1 VPGNGGLC
9 LHTILL
15 HPSDENR
22 MLIAISSGGVYGTD
36 DGGHT
41 WRAMN
46 RGIRSVTQPDRY
58 PEFGQCVHKVAMHPA
73 RPERYFL
80 QNHWGLYRSDDGAQ
94 SWKDIANGVP
104 SDFGFAMVVHPH
116 NPDCVY
122 VQPVDSD
129 EFRCAIDGRLRIY
142 RTRNAG
148 ASWEPLMRGLP
159 QKRAYETVL
168 RDAMAADTLDPHGLY
183 FGTRSGHLYGSAD
196 EGKNWN
202 RIMEGLPAVLC
213 VKAAVIGEPR
223 SSRRPKPVEQRAR
236 QRSSKTRRS

>member
-1 VPGNGGLC
+1 
-9 LHTILL
+9 
-15 HPSDENR
+15 
-22 MLIAISSGGVYGTD
+22 
-36 DGGHT
+36 
-41 WRAMN
+41 
-46 RGIRSVTQPDRY
+46 
-58 PEFGQCVHKVAMHPA
+58 MHPA

-196 EGKNWN
+196 EGKNWS

-213 VKAAVIGEPR
+213 VRAAVIGEPR
-223 SSRRPKPVEQRAR
+223 TSRKAKPSGGADVPSTGMSAPGTKAHTSR
-236 QRSSKTRRS
+236 QKASGRMRHPRLS